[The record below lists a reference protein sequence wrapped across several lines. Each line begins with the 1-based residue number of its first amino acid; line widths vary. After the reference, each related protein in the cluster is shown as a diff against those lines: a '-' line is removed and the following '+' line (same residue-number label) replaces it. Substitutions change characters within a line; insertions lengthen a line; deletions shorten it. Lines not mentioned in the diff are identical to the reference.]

1 MSPAAHAVVGAVI
14 ASRYRRMAVAL
25 PLAFL
30 SHFVFDSIPHF
41 ESFDGLAEALGT
53 SKETAFW
60 TAAGLLGAVVGVP
73 LLWAARKHRELLMFV
88 AAASTVSIAMRIPGW
103 EIKAISSLAIAAL
116 FLLLTR
122 SKRMFAWTLAA
133 AAATS
138 PDVLKFMHDGFKLV
152 HGDMHFT
159 RGPGYWLHRLVGP
172 GGDVFAWE
180 RMTEP
185 WFVVGALLEVAA
197 EAFVLLWG
205 VGRLSRALDAA
216 KASDDRADQAGTAK
230 LGDSEELEAVGVSTR

>member
-1 MSPAAHAVVGAVI
+1 
-14 ASRYRRMAVAL
+14 MAVAL

-30 SHFVFDSIPHF
+30 SHFVFDTIPHF

-60 TAAGLLGAVVGVP
+60 TAAALLGGGVGVP
-73 LLWAARKHRELLMFV
+73 MLWAARKHRELLMFV
-88 AAASTVSIAMRIPGW
+88 AAGSTVSIAMRIPGW

-122 SKRMFAWTLAA
+122 SKRMFVWTLAA

-159 RGPGYWLHRLVGP
+159 RGPGYWLHRVLGP

-180 RMTEP
+180 RLTEP
-185 WFVVGALLEVAA
+185 WFMVGAVLEVAA
-197 EAFVLLWG
+197 EAFVLLGG
-205 VGRLSRALDAA
+205 VSVLSRALDRE
-216 KASDDRADQAGTAK
+216 KASDDETADAGAAK
-230 LGDSEELEAVGVSTR
+230 LGDSENDSQELEAVGVSTR